1 MSESIQSMKL
11 NTLEP
16 MISIMPMMEEPS
28 RCLICDGELD
38 NKDKSNIKS
47 GEYVCTRCASA
58 IHDYKIINAH
68 NHGGWKNKTIY
79 NKAIT
84 KRGWLI

>member
-1 MSESIQSMKL
+1 METIQTMKL
-11 NTLEP
+11 NKIEP
-16 MISIMPMMEEPS
+16 RISITPMMEIPS

-38 NKDKSNIKS
+38 NKDRSNIKS
-47 GEYVCTRCASA
+47 GAYICTGCASA
-58 IHDYKIINAH
+58 IHNYKIINAH
-68 NHGGWKNKTIY
+68 NHGGWRNKTLY